1 MGRCGDAAL
10 RAIVASFAALAAAR
24 ARGVEWPAGSEED
37 DGCGWG
43 MEAAEAAEAAEG
55 EEE

>member
-1 MGRCGDAAL
+1 MGRGGDAAL

-43 MEAAEAAEAAEG
+43 MEAAEAAEG